1 MSKITFELDGKTVE
15 AAEGETIWQV
25 AKRSG
30 TTLPHLCYHDA
41 PGYRADGNCRACVVE
56 VEGERVLAAS
66 CIRTPTPGMKVKTA
80 SERATKG
87 RAMVFELLVADQPK
101 PADAHDDK
109 SKFWTW
115 VSAMGVSTTSRLPA
129 APDKPA
135 SDTTHSAISV
145 NLDSCIN
152 CGLCVRACREVQ
164 ANDVIGMAYRGHGSK
179 IVFDFD
185 SGMGQS
191 TCVACGE
198 CVQVCPTGA
207 LMESKL
213 LDQATQIK
221 AVEADRSVDTLCPY
235 CGVGCQT
242 TVHVK
247 GEKIVAVDG
256 RNGPANNNRLCVKG
270 RFGFDYIH
278 HPDRLTKPLIRRD
291 GV

>member
-30 TTLPHLCYHDA
+30 TTIPHLCYHDA

-129 APDKPA
+129 ADAKPA

-145 NLDSCIN
+145 NLDACIN

-179 IVFDFD
+179 VVFDFD
-185 SGMGQS
+185 PRHGPVDLRRLWRVRAGLSDRRADGIETARSGHADKRRSRPIAASIRYAPIAASAAKPRFTSRAKRSSPSMAAMARPTTTGCASRAASAS
-191 TCVACGE
+191 TISII
-198 CVQVCPTGA
+198 PTA
-207 LMESKL
+207 LPS
-213 LDQATQIK
+213 
-221 AVEADRSVDTLCPY
+221 R
-235 CGVGCQT
+235 
-242 TVHVK
+242 
-247 GEKIVAVDG
+247 
-256 RNGPANNNRLCVKG
+256 
-270 RFGFDYIH
+270 
-278 HPDRLTKPLIRRD
+278 
-291 GV
+291 